1 MISMTQ
7 RWTRFW
13 RSSLLMVLAMLV
25 GGLAQAQSSTPEQ
38 VIDSSYQSLQRLIDD
53 KVLVAG
59 MPDAELLALM
69 EKELGPVVD
78 FPRIARKV
86 MGKHGRKASDEQKQN
101 FVEIFK
107 HSLVKTYSKGLENL
121 DQLKEVEIGTAVY
134 DKKKKRA
141 KVPSVITLKD
151 GQTFQV
157 QYALY
162 LNKANEWKVENII
175 AEGINIGL
183 VFRNQFAHFMEQH
196 KDVGKVIDNWAIA
209 TAEKEQTGDAKAD
222 EETDDEEKS

>member
-1 MISMTQ
+1 MIFKTQ
-7 RWTRFW
+7 RWTTLW
-13 RSSLLMVLAMLV
+13 RTVLLLTATLCFSVFAR
-25 GGLAQAQSSTPEQ
+25 AEAATPEQ
-38 VIDSSYQSLQRLIDD
+38 VIDSSYQSLQRLVDD

-59 MPDAELLALM
+59 MPDEALLELM

-86 MGKHGRKASDEQKQN
+86 MGKHGRKASAEQKQN
-101 FVEIFK
+101 FTAIFK

-121 DQLKEVEIGTAVY
+121 DQLKEVKIGKAVY

-157 QYALY
+157 QYALF

-183 VFRNQFAHFMEQH
+183 VFRNQFTHFMEQH
-196 KDVGKVIDNWAIA
+196 KDVGKVIDNWAID
-209 TAEKEQTGDAKAD
+209 TAAKEQA
-222 EETDDEEKS
+222 ES